1 MTVVLD
7 ASAAL
12 AWLFGRDDKAERKR
26 ADTMLDALAEDG
38 GLVPVLWHSEVC
50 NALVVAERRK
60 IASEAQSADFLAR
73 LNALPIDTD
82 STPTQ
87 TRRDIVLEL
96 ARRFTLSV
104 YDAVYLELALRSDAR
119 LASFDRQLVTAMR
132 KAGGKVFD

>member
-1 MTVVLD
+1 MLMTRMRN
-7 ASAAL
+7 A
-12 AWLFGRDDKAERKR
+12 GKR
-26 ADTMLDALAEDG
+26 
-38 GLVPVLWHSEVC
+38 
-50 NALVVAERRK
+50 
-60 IASEAQSADFLAR
+60 AR